1 MNETDPKLL
10 VTGSELIL
18 DEQGGWPNFH
28 DAEINDFKI
37 WHGDIRPEDSVYIG
51 PRITIQLELCAL
63 KNPFCVLFKFEDCE
77 NIKMSGFNNQNPIMD
92 LVFDFEERGNLK
104 DGTPMTPYITV
115 HFLPVWEF
123 ELSFK
128 CFRVSVE
135 RIADH
140 EAAAYHV

>member
-1 MNETDPKLL
+1 MNETNPKLL
-10 VTGSELIL
+10 VMGSELIL

-28 DAEINDFKI
+28 DAEIHDLKF
-37 WHGDIRPEDSVYIG
+37 WRGDIRPQDRVYIG
-51 PRITIQLELCAL
+51 PQITIQMELCAL
-63 KNPFCVLFKFEDCE
+63 KNPFTVLFRFEDCE

-92 LVFDFEERGNLK
+92 LEFAIEERGNLK
-104 DGTPMTPYITV
+104 DGTPMTPYIIV
-115 HFLPVWEF
+115 RLLPVWEF

-140 EAAAYHV
+140 EGGA